1 MENIGFGFFVKES
14 VMNRKVLV
22 QVATVVGLCAIML
35 FANSNLLGEEKKGNP
50 IVNPS
55 FEQAQGGNPAKWF
68 KSTWSGRGQFS
79 LADTARTGSRS
90 VLLSSENGADI
101 SWSQTV
107 AIEPFGRYR
116 LSGWI
121 KTENLD
127 KNTGAGALLNIHDM
141 QTVRTKAITGTTDWT
156 KVEAEFQAAGSTS
169 IHINCLFG
177 GWGRAKGEA
186 WYDDIN
192 LEMLEKVVPVSKT
205 VRSKV
210 SIDTNQTFEPIS
222 KYVYGQF
229 IEHLGRC
236 IYGGIWAEMLEDRK
250 FYFAVPAKGDTW
262 GMTGARARVLRDS
275 PWKVIGPEGS
285 VEMVKEDA
293 YVGEHTPRI
302 TIADEPTGIYQA
314 ELGVVK
320 RKKYTG
326 RVILAGDPSAAPI
339 EVSLVWGD
347 KRKERQTVTI
357 KKITDKYVTY
367 PFTFRAGATTDEARL
382 EIVGAGKGA
391 FKIGTVSI
399 MPADN
404 IKGFRKDTLELLKE
418 LNSPV
423 YRWPGGN
430 FVSGYDWKDGVGTR
444 DKRPPRTNPAWTGM
458 EYNDVGLHEFIEFCR
473 LLDTEPYI
481 AVNTG
486 KGSVE
491 DAGKQV
497 EYSEGS
503 LDTPM
508 GKWRAENGSKEP
520 FGVKFWAVGNEMYG
534 GWQLGHM
541 PLEEYVKKN
550 NKVAEA
556 MWNADPDAQ
565 LIAVGAVG
573 KWTEETLKNCADH
586 MTHISEHFY
595 CQNRGDIVAHV
606 AQIPDNVKRIA
617 DAHRRYR
624 RTIDSLEGKDIR
636 IALDEWNYWYG
647 PHPYGELGTRYFHKD
662 ALGIARGLHEYFR
675 NSDIYFMANY
685 AQTVNVIGCIKT
697 TKTQAFFAATG
708 IPLMLY
714 REQFGTIPVKVDGS
728 TEKLDVAAAF
738 TENKKALTVAVV
750 NATWDTHNLTID
762 FPAAKPAGKAKT
774 WIIANE
780 NPLAYNNPGEEPGV
794 AIQQGKSADI
804 TGTLSI
810 KPLSIVLYRVPVK

>member
-1 MENIGFGFFVKES
+1 MEDIGFGFFITET

-22 QVATVVGLCAIML
+22 QTAIML
-35 FANSNLLGEEKKGNP
+35 GLLAVMLLANGNLLAEEKKGNP

-55 FEQAQGGNPAKWF
+55 FEQVEGDNPAKWF
-68 KSTWSGRGQFS
+68 KRTWSGEGQLS

-90 VLLSSENGADI
+90 GLLSSENGADI
-101 SWSQTV
+101 SWSQIV
-107 AIEPFGRYR
+107 PIDPFGRYK

-127 KNTGAGALLNIHDM
+127 KNTGAGALLNIHEM

-156 KVEAEFQAAGSTS
+156 KVETQFQAAGGTS
-169 IHINCLFG
+169 VHINCLFG
-177 GWGRAKGEA
+177 GWGQAKGKA
-186 WYDDIN
+186 WYDDIR
-192 LEMLEKVVPVSKT
+192 LEMLEKVVPGSKT
-205 VRSKV
+205 VETQV
-210 SIDTNQTFEPIS
+210 TIDAGETFEPIS

-250 FYFAVPAKGDTW
+250 FYYAVPAKGDTW
-262 GMTGARARVLRDS
+262 RMTGARARVLRDS
-275 PWKVIGPEGS
+275 PWKVIGPAGS
-285 VEMVKEDA
+285 VEMVNEDA

-302 TIADEPTGIYQA
+302 TIGDVPTGIYQG
-314 ELGVVK
+314 ELGIVK
-320 RKKYTG
+320 RKKYAG
-326 RVILAGDPSAAPI
+326 RVILAGDASAAPI

-347 KRKERQTVTI
+347 KPKERKTVTI
-357 KKITDKYVTY
+357 KKIANEFDTY
-367 PFTFRAGATTDEARL
+367 PFTIKAGASTDEARL
-382 EIVGAGKGA
+382 EIVGAGKGR
-391 FKIGTVSI
+391 FRIGTVSI
-399 MPADN
+399 MPDDN
-404 IKGFRKDTLELLKE
+404 IKGFRKDTLALLKE

-430 FVSGYDWKDGVGTR
+430 FVSGYDWKEGVGPR

-458 EYNDVGLHEFIEFCR
+458 EYNDVGLHEFIDFCR

-486 KGSVE
+486 KGSVG
-491 DAGKQV
+491 DAGKEV
-497 EYSEGS
+497 EYCEGAV
-503 LDTPM
+503 DTPM
-508 GKWRAENGSKEP
+508 GKWRARNGSKEP

-534 GWQLGHM
+534 GWQIGHM
-541 PLEEYVKKN
+541 PLADYVKKH
-550 NKVAEA
+550 NKVAEE
-556 MWNADPDAQ
+556 MWKADPDAQ
-565 LIAVGAVG
+565 LVAVGAVG

-624 RTIDSLEGKDIR
+624 KTIDTLDGKDIR
-636 IALDEWNYWYG
+636 VALDEWNYWYG

-714 REQFGTIPVKVDGS
+714 RERFGTIPVKVNGS
-728 TEKLDVAAAF
+728 TPELDVAAAF
-738 TENKKALTVAVV
+738 TENKKALTIAVV
-750 NATWDTHNLTID
+750 NATWDTHELNID
-762 FPAAKPAGKAKT
+762 LNGVKPAGKAKT
-774 WIIANE
+774 WIVANE
-780 NPLAYNNPGEEPGV
+780 DPLAYNDPGEEPKV
-794 AIQQGKSADI
+794 AIHQAKTADI
-804 TGTLSI
+804 TRTLSI
-810 KPLSIVLYRVPVK
+810 KPLSIVLYRVAVK